1 MIYKTDL
8 QTRDLVSSYKK
19 KLINSFEKERNAFVA
34 CDIVLF
40 ILAVGEKD
48 KALEFA
54 TKLVSENKKDPVNT
68 RYTDPK
74 SKKINL
80 TYAICLTHGNED

>member
-1 MIYKTDL
+1 MINKTEL
-8 QTRDLVSSYKK
+8 QIKDTVCSYKR
-19 KLINSFEKERNAFVA
+19 KLISDFPKERNAFLA
-34 CDIVLF
+34 CDIVLL
-40 ILAVGEKD
+40 ILAMGEKE

-54 TKLVSENKKDPVNT
+54 TKLVLENKKDPINN

-80 TYAICLTHGNED
+80 TYAICLSQEEK